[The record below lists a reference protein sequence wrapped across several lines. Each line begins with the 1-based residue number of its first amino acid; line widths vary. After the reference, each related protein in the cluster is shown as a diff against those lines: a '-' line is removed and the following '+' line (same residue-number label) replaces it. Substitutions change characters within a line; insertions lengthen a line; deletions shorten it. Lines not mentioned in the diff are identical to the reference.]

1 MVQIETVST
10 EIVSVEDFEAVTE
23 RIYIDRTTDRI
34 VILGNPTGCTSVCIT
49 PLPR

>member
-10 EIVSVEDFEAVTE
+10 EIVSVEDFEAVTG
-23 RIYIDRTTDRI
+23 RVYIDRTTDRI

-49 PLPR
+49 PFPR